1 MNDLTAKVFSILPDK
16 TFIQLQYIKNFFR
29 FPDLEYPKL
38 FSEKIQWMKL
48 YDRKKT
54 HIRLSDKYEVRDY
67 IKSIIGAEYLN
78 ELFVVSDNPEEIK
91 FDELPL
97 QFVIKANH
105 GSGFNRIVWDKS
117 KVNWTTIVKQLRG
130 WLNSDYYLKTR
141 EWQYKEINRKI
152 LIEELLSNDSK
163 SVPLDYKFHCFNGKV
178 ELIQVDIDRFSNH
191 KRNLYNTEWELLPL
205 EWSPAKNNKPNYP
218 KGEDVERPANL
229 VEMINLSERI
239 SCDFNYVRVD
249 LFEVNNKV
257 IFGEITFHHENGM
270 AHFFPSQF
278 DEIYGAK
285 INLDIK

>member
-48 YDRKKT
+48 YDRKKN

-117 KVNWTTIVKQLRG
+117 KV
-130 WLNSDYYLKTR
+130 
-141 EWQYKEINRKI
+141 
-152 LIEELLSNDSK
+152 K
-163 SVPLDYKFHCFNGKV
+163 S
-178 ELIQVDIDRFSNH
+178 
-191 KRNLYNTEWELLPL
+191 
-205 EWSPAKNNKPNYP
+205 
-218 KGEDVERPANL
+218 
-229 VEMINLSERI
+229 
-239 SCDFNYVRVD
+239 
-249 LFEVNNKV
+249 
-257 IFGEITFHHENGM
+257 
-270 AHFFPSQF
+270 
-278 DEIYGAK
+278 
-285 INLDIK
+285 